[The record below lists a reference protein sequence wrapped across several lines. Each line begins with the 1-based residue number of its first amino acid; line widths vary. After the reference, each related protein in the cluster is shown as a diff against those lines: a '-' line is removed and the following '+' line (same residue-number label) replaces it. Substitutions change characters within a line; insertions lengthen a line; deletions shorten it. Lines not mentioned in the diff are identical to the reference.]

1 MRETKNKQKKNHT
14 DSKVEA
20 FIDQPRCTTPHS
32 NNAATLISGKQK
44 KKFGIM
50 HQKIENKGNKSYGQ
64 FSRNLER
71 KIKKTASIMLY

>member
-1 MRETKNKQKKNHT
+1 MRKTKRTKEEPHRQQGGSIHRPTQVHNSTQQQC
-14 DSKVEA
+14 SY
-20 FIDQPRCTTPHS
+20 FDQWKT
-32 NNAATLISGKQK
+32 K